1 MQKKSNKEILIQDI
15 LQVCAVSNISSD
27 GKCPLTG
34 ELFFSL
40 LAADESELR
49 KIASELHIKTDN
61 LK

>member
-1 MQKKSNKEILIQDI
+1 MKKKSNKEILIQDI

-27 GKCPLTG
+27 GKCPVTG

-49 KIASELHIKTDN
+49 KIASELNIKTDH